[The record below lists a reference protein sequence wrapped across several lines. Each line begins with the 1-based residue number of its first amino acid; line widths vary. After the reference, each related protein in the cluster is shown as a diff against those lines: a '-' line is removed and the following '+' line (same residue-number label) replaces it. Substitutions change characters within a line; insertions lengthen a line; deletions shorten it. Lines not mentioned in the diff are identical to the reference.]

1 MRRDKESCLACE
13 HAVSRVML
21 HVIKVNKSLE
31 VSSSLFRKTK
41 EKVVCLVGLH
51 RGVQKF

>member
-21 HVIKVNKSLE
+21 HGIKVNKSLDI
-31 VSSSLFRKTK
+31 T
-41 EKVVCLVGLH
+41 
-51 RGVQKF
+51 